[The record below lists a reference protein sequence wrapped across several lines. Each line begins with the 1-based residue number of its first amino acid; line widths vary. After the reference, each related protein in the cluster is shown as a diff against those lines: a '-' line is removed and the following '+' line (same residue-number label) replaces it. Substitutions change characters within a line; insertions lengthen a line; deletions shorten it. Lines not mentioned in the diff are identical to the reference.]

1 MVKENLEEIK
11 KETEK
16 YHYTLIT
23 VSKTKPNELIMEAY
37 NEGIRHFGENHVNE
51 LIEKIET
58 LPKDIKWH
66 MIGHLQTN
74 KVRSLLKHN
83 IYLIQSVDSY
93 KLAKEIDKESK
104 KLNKITNILIE
115 VNISNEESKYGIKE
129 EDLINTIIDI
139 SSLTNIKILGLMT
152 VGVNGIDN
160 KENFTKLRKLFLDID
175 KININ
180 NVSMKYLSMGMSNDY
195 LTALECE
202 SNMIRI
208 GTKIFGEREYKKGV

>member
-1 MVKENLEEIK
+1 MITDNLCKIK
-11 KETEK
+11 KETENYK
-16 YHYTLIT
+16 YTLVA
-23 VSKTKPNELIMEAY
+23 VSKTKSNKMIMEAY
-37 NEGIRHFGENHVNE
+37 NEGIRDFGENRVNE

-58 LPKDIKWH
+58 LPKDIRWH

-74 KVRSLLKHN
+74 KVKQLLKHN
-83 IYLIQSVDSY
+83 VYLIQSVDSY

-129 EDLINTIIDI
+129 ENLINTLIDI

-152 VGVNGIDN
+152 VGVNNYSN
-160 KENFTKLRKLFLDID
+160 KEYFTKLRKLFLDID

-208 GTKIFGEREYKKGV
+208 GTKIFGEREYKKE

>member
-16 YHYTLIT
+16 YQYTLIA

-74 KVRSLLKHN
+74 KVRQLLKHN
-83 IYLIQSVDSY
+83 IYLIQSVDSL